1 MEIQSR
7 VYLRLP
13 RQRVWWVLQLPCVA
27 DRRGDGH
34 IRGRCSKCPRV
45 DGLDWQMRSCSCR
58 QFIRTGSCEDVSHTQ
73 NAQAVLIVS
82 DPWSRQRLNTV
93 SGMLRNTLRS
103 ILLSATTMTKAS
115 AYRASGGGLAR
126 NGLGCPAKSVPTIS
140 SGFARI
146 STPQPGSPKP

>member
-1 MEIQSR
+1 MVRRGFLVNACAWWIVAGLVSVEDAIAPVWLARQWPGAPMEIQSR

-103 ILLSATTMTKAS
+103 
-115 AYRASGGGLAR
+115 
-126 NGLGCPAKSVPTIS
+126 
-140 SGFARI
+140 
-146 STPQPGSPKP
+146 